1 MLTFATSIVKTEP
14 EMKRILYTIV
24 LLLGLLNAAA
34 QGIPATAVCHD
45 THYDCAV
52 YINQERP
59 SANEGEE
66 PAVNSVWW
74 KNLATGEVI
83 FVCQTNPNAAAHWD
97 EMKGREAAAVEV
109 PVTDIV
115 AADQAKIAPG
125 NGRQLII
132 EGCPDGRN
140 LWSYV
145 FNLETNTVRQL
156 PSTEGVVGIDYDKQ
170 ELILSSYAYDDE
182 GRYSYLNAYTPAGQF
197 LRNVVAKERE

>member
-1 MLTFATSIVKTEP
+1 
-14 EMKRILYTIV
+14 MKHFLSLYV
-24 LLLGLLNAAA
+24 LSLMVLKAAA
-34 QGIPATAVCHD
+34 QGIPATAVCQD

-59 SANEGEE
+59 SANEGEV

-83 FVCQTNPNAAAHWD
+83 FVCQTNPNAAAHWA
-97 EMKGREAAAVEV
+97 EMQGREAAAVEV
-109 PVTDIV
+109 PVTDII

-140 LWSYV
+140 LWTYV
-145 FNLETNTVRQL
+145 FDLDTNIVRQF

-182 GRYSYLNAYTPAGQF
+182 GRYSYLNAYTPSGQF
-197 LRNVVAKERE
+197 LRNVVAKER

>member
-1 MLTFATSIVKTEP
+1 
-14 EMKRILYTIV
+14 MKHFLSLYV
-24 LLLGLLNAAA
+24 LSLMVLKAAA

-59 SANEGEE
+59 SANEGEV

-83 FVCQTNPNAAAHWD
+83 FVCQTNPNAAAHWT
-97 EMKGREAAAVEV
+97 EMQGREAAAVEV
-109 PVTDIV
+109 PVTDII

-140 LWSYV
+140 LWTYV
-145 FNLETNTVRQL
+145 FDLDTNIVRQF
-156 PSTEGVVGIDYDKQ
+156 PSTEGVVSIDYDKG

-197 LRNVVAKERE
+197 LRNVAEKVQE

>member
-1 MLTFATSIVKTEP
+1 
-14 EMKRILYTIV
+14 MKRILYTFI

-34 QGIPATAVCHD
+34 QGIPATAVCQD

-59 SANEGEE
+59 SANEGEV

-83 FVCQTNPNAAAHWD
+83 FVCQTNPNAAAHWA
-97 EMKGREAAAVEV
+97 EMQGREAAAVEV
-109 PVTDIV
+109 PVTDII

-140 LWSYV
+140 LWTYV
-145 FNLETNTVRQL
+145 FDLDTNIVRQL
-156 PSTEGVVGIDYDKQ
+156 PSTEGVVGIDYDKG
-170 ELILSSYAYDDE
+170 ELILSAYGYDDD
-182 GRYSYLNAYTPAGQF
+182 GRYSFLNAYTPAGQF
-197 LRNVVAKERE
+197 LRCVADKVRD

>member
-1 MLTFATSIVKTEP
+1 MLIFATSILKDERK
-14 EMKRILYTIV
+14 MKHFLSLYV
-24 LLLGLLNAAA
+24 LSLMVLKAAA
-34 QGIPATAVCHD
+34 QGIPATAVCQD
-45 THYDCAV
+45 THYDCAA

-59 SANEGEE
+59 SANEGEV

-83 FVCQTNPNAAAHWD
+83 FVCQTNPNAAAHWA
-97 EMKGREAAAVEV
+97 EMQGREAAAVEV
-109 PVTDIV
+109 PVTDII

-140 LWSYV
+140 LWTYV
-145 FNLETNTVRQL
+145 FDLDTNIVRQF
-156 PSTEGVVGIDYDKQ
+156 PSTEGVVSIDYDKG

-197 LRNVVAKERE
+197 LRNVAEKVQE